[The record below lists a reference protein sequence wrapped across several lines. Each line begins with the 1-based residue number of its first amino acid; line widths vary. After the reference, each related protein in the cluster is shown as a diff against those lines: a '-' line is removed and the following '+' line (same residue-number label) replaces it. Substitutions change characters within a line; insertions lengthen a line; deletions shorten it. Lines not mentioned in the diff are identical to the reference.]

1 MVEYSYDSKSNRYRN
16 LLTGRYIQK
25 TQVDSLI
32 RKRITQIGADLQTVG
47 NLLEGDRISLE
58 IWQQATAY
66 TIRELHLQ
74 SYMLARGGKAQ
85 MKPEDYLI
93 VARELKKQY
102 GYLRTFA
109 EDINRGYSIDS
120 RGNQIPMTMGRF
132 HSRLSLYAKSGRA
145 AAILAEQQVNRSSGK
160 VAISRHLG
168 ATDKHCGSCLQYAS
182 AGVQPIGA
190 LPMPCQQCE
199 CGNNCLCSVRWYGVD
214 DLQRIALQTG
224 T

>member
-1 MVEYSYDSKSNRYRN
+1 MAEYSYDRKSNRYRN
-16 LLTGRYIQK
+16 LQTGRYIPK
-25 TQVDSLI
+25 TQVDGLI
-32 RKRITQIGADLQTVG
+32 RKRIGQIETDLQTVG

-58 IWQQATAY
+58 TWQRTTAY

-74 SYMLARGGKAQ
+74 SYMRARGGKAQ
-85 MKPEDYLI
+85 MTPEDYLV

-120 RGNQIPMTMGRF
+120 KGRQVPMTVGRF

-145 AAILAEQQVNRSSGK
+145 AALLAEQQHHKASGK
-160 VAISRHLG
+160 VAMSRHLG
-168 ATDKHCGSCLQYAS
+168 ATDKHCASCLQYSS
-182 AGVQPIGA
+182 AGVQPIGT

-214 DLQRIALQTG
+214 DLQRLAVLTG
-224 T
+224 I